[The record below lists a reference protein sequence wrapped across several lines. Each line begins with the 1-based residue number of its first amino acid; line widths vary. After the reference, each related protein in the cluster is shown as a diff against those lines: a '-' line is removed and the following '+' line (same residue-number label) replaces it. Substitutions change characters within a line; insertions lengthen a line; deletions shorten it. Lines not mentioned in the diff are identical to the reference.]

1 MAYFYLTI
9 LEILYFFF
17 KTKEKRKI
25 KETVEAVFTDIK
37 SNDEIKSVK
46 KSVFQGIRFHYY
58 EKLFNAFSSPETLRV
73 FLRTHFESED
83 LRVVDE
89 GLSKGKGVL
98 LITGHFG
105 GIEFIPGYLAVNNYP
120 VTIVAKF
127 SSKHLSKATTQQAK
141 FFGVRLIDSVDTPN
155 IMNAIYENLRENR
168 IVITLCDEIESWH
181 PSQNTII
188 NFLGKQIY
196 LDKMINVMAKRVK
209 CVINFA
215 VMHRNKHFGYKFN
228 VYSLEQMSEQF
239 PLPCDMSIGGMV
251 LKLLERN
258 IYKYPQEWYQW
269 QKYAEMKTP
278 DLYDGDFVSLPSL
291 AGLKKPRAKFYEDEV
306 KNILPEE

>member
-17 KTKEKRKI
+17 RTKEKRKI

-37 SNDEIKSVK
+37 NKDEIKSVK

-58 EKLFNAFSSPETLRV
+58 EKLFNAFASPETLRV

-120 VTIVAKF
+120 VTIVARF
-127 SSKHLSKATTQQAK
+127 SSKHLRKATTQQAK
-141 FFGVRLIDSVDTPN
+141 LFGVRLIHPVDTPN
-155 IMNAIYENLRENR
+155 IMKAICDNLRENR
-168 IVITLCDEIESWH
+168 IVITQCDEIEAWR
-181 PSQNTII
+181 PSHNTKIE
-188 NFLGKQIY
+188 FLGKQIY
-196 LDKMINVMAKRVK
+196 LDKVTNVLAKRVK
-209 CVINFA
+209 SAIIFT
-215 VMHRNKHFGYKFN
+215 VMHRNKHHGYKFM
-228 VYSLEQMSEQF
+228 VFSL
-239 PLPCDMSIGGMV
+239 
-251 LKLLERN
+251 
-258 IYKYPQEWYQW
+258 
-269 QKYAEMKTP
+269 
-278 DLYDGDFVSLPSL
+278 
-291 AGLKKPRAKFYEDEV
+291 
-306 KNILPEE
+306 